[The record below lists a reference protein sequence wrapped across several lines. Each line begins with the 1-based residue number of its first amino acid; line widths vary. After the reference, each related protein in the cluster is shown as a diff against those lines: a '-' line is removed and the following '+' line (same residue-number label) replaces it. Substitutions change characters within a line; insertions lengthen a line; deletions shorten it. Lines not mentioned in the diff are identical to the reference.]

1 MGRLCSIQVRRTWG
15 PLYRKLA
22 DRKSALL
29 VHFSSG
35 SIRCPLVAGQL
46 AMHWRELSNLP
57 RCREL
62 AYSHRSLLK
71 DAIMFYLAALVPIEA
86 NDVKKGAF

>member
-1 MGRLCSIQVRRTWG
+1 
-15 PLYRKLA
+15 
-22 DRKSALL
+22 
-29 VHFSSG
+29 
-35 SIRCPLVAGQL
+35 
-46 AMHWRELSNLP
+46 MHWRELSNLP